1 MSDKEEKDAAPS
13 EDKEHDKDASEATD
27 MKDGSPEEEPPA
39 SQPTNTFLQ
48 TFGLAPVQQ
57 RSNFPNRKGRKDT
70 YAFWSSQPV
79 TQFEE
84 VAKASTVR
92 YSI

>member
-1 MSDKEEKDAAPS
+1 MSDKEAKDSGAS
-13 EDKEHDKDASEATD
+13 KDEEHDKDASEATS
-27 MKDGSPEEEPPA
+27 MKDDSPEEA
-39 SQPTNTFLQ
+39 ATQPQNTFLQ
-48 TFGLAPVQQ
+48 NFALAPAQQ

-84 VAKASTVR
+84 VAKVSTVR
-92 YSI
+92 SSS